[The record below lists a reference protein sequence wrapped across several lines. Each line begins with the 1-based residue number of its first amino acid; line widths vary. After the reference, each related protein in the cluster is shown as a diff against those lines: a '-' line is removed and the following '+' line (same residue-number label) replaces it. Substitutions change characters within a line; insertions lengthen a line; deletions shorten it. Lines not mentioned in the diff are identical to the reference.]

1 MSSAE
6 EGSRTERRA
15 DGEAERRVGRGRLA
29 GTTVMAIGCGTPDGE
44 INNGFAAAIA
54 FLREGARVC
63 IVDRDP
69 KALDQATRSLAEAAA
84 GPRTRDP
91 GPRDGA
97 AEVDRDGARHLGGIA
112 LDAQIDLDSRLTT
125 VVADVGD
132 EDSLAAAFAHCAD
145 RLGGPT
151 VLHYNVGIVVNG
163 GVDELAS
170 ADFAK
175 ALDINLTGAF
185 TAIKHALPHLRAA
198 GGGSI
203 ITVSSV
209 GGMRYMGYDYPAYA
223 ASKAGLIELTKVVGA
238 QYASEGI
245 RANSI
250 APGLI
255 ETPLIHRSISGH
267 YDSVA
272 DMLAARHAQ
281 SPTGTMGRPEDVADL
296 AVFLA
301 SDESAYINS
310 TLIPVDGGLT
320 HYAGMPKR

>member
-1 MSSAE
+1 MSTPEPTAVSVP
-6 EGSRTERRA
+6 T
-15 DGEAERRVGRGRLA
+15 GRLV
-29 GTTVMAIGCGTPDGE
+29 GTTIMAIGCGTPDGKV
-44 INNGFAAAIA
+44 NNGFAAATA
-54 FLREGARVC
+54 FLREGAKVC
-63 IVDRDP
+63 LVDRDP
-69 KALDQATRSLAEAAA
+69 NALEQA
-84 GPRTRDP
+84 
-91 GPRDGA
+91 
-97 AEVDRDGARHLGGIA
+97 ARVLGGVD
-112 LDAQIDLDSRLTT
+112 LDAQLTT

-132 EDSLAAAFAHCAD
+132 EGSLAAAFAHCAD

-163 GVDELAS
+163 GVDDLET
-170 ADFAK
+170 DGFRR

-185 TAIKHALPHLRAA
+185 SAIKHALPHMRAA
-198 GGGSI
+198 GHGSI

-267 YDSVA
+267 YDSVE

-281 SPTGTMGRPEDVADL
+281 SPTGKMGRPEDVADL

-301 SDESAYINS
+301 SGESAYINS

>member
-1 MSSAE
+1 MSTPEPTAVSE
-6 EGSRTERRA
+6 PT
-15 DGEAERRVGRGRLA
+15 GRLV
-29 GTTVMAIGCGTPDGE
+29 GTTIMAIGCGTPDGKV
-44 INNGFAAAIA
+44 NNGFAAATA
-54 FLREGARVC
+54 FLREGAKVC
-63 IVDRDP
+63 LVDRDP
-69 KALDQATRSLAEAAA
+69 NALEQA
-84 GPRTRDP
+84 
-91 GPRDGA
+91 
-97 AEVDRDGARHLGGIA
+97 ARVLGGVD
-112 LDAQIDLDSRLTT
+112 LDAQLTT

-132 EDSLAAAFAHCAD
+132 EDSLAAGFAHCAD

-163 GVDELAS
+163 GVDDLET
-170 ADFAK
+170 DGFRR

-185 TAIKHALPHLRAA
+185 SAIKHALPHMRAA
-198 GGGSI
+198 GHGSI

-267 YDSVA
+267 YDSVE

-281 SPTGTMGRPEDVADL
+281 SPTGKMGRPEDVADL

-301 SDESAYINS
+301 SSESAYINS

>member
-1 MSSAE
+1 MSTA
-6 EGSRTERRA
+6 A
-15 DGEAERRVGRGRLA
+15 DTTGGQPGAAGRLT
-29 GTTVMAIGCGTPDGE
+29 GTTIMAIGCGTQGGE
-44 INNGFAAAIA
+44 VNNGFAAATA

-69 KALDQATRSLAEAAA
+69 NALDEATRVLGEMAA
-84 GPRTRDP
+84 
-91 GPRDGA
+91 
-97 AEVDRDGARHLGGIA
+97 
-112 LDAQIDLDSRLTT
+112 DLESQLTT

-132 EDSLAAAFAHCAD
+132 EDSLAAAFDHCAD

-163 GVDELAS
+163 GVDTLDTAG
-170 ADFAK
+170 FRR

-185 TAIKHALPHLRAA
+185 TAVKHALPHMRAA
-198 GGGSI
+198 GTGSI

-255 ETPLIHRSISGH
+255 ETPLIHRSITGH
-267 YDSVA
+267 YDSVE
-272 DMLAARHAQ
+272 DMLSARHSQ
-281 SPTGTMGRPEDVADL
+281 SPTGKMGRPEDVADL

>member
-1 MSSAE
+1 MNS
-6 EGSRTERRA
+6 TETA
-15 DGEAERRVGRGRLA
+15 AVSVPTGRLV
-29 GTTVMAIGCGTPDGE
+29 GTTIMAIGCGTPDGE
-44 INNGFAAAIA
+44 VNNGFAAAIG
-54 FLREGARVC
+54 FLREGAKVC

-69 KALDQATRSLAEAAA
+69 GALDEATRALAEAAA
-84 GPRTRDP
+84 QVDSY
-91 GPRDGA
+91 GA
-97 AEVDRDGARHLGGIA
+97 VTSERGHLGA
-112 LDAQIDLDSRLTT
+112 VDLDAQLTT
-125 VVADVGD
+125 VVADVGN

-163 GVDELAS
+163 GVDELET
-170 ADFAK
+170 DGFRR

-185 TAIKHALPHLRAA
+185 SAIKHALPHMRAA
-198 GGGSI
+198 GHGSI
-203 ITVSSV
+203 IAVSSV

-255 ETPLIHRSISGH
+255 ETRLIHRSISGH
-267 YDSVA
+267 YGSVEE
-272 DMLAARHAQ
+272 MLAARHAQ
-281 SPTGTMGRPEDVADL
+281 SPTGKMGRPEDVADL

-301 SDESAYINS
+301 SGESAYINS

>member
-1 MSSAE
+1 MSDLS
-6 EGSRTERRA
+6 GK
-15 DGEAERRVGRGRLA
+15 VI
-29 GTTVMAIGCGTPDGE
+29 MAIGCGTPDGQV
-44 INNGFAAAIA
+44 NNGFAATQA
-54 FLREGARVC
+54 FLAAGARVC
-63 IVDRDP
+63 IVDRDAN
-69 KALDQATRSLAEAAA
+69 ALDQARAALTSDRL
-84 GPRTRDP
+84 GD
-91 GPRDGA
+91 GDGA
-97 AEVDRDGARHLGGIA
+97 E
-112 LDAQIDLDSRLTT
+112 LDAGLTT

-132 EDSLAAAFAHCAD
+132 EDSLSAAFGHCA
-145 RLGGPT
+145 RTLGDPN

-163 GVDELAS
+163 GLDVLETTA
-170 ADFAK
+170 FAT

-185 TAIKHALPHLRAA
+185 SAMKQALPYMRKA

-255 ETPLIHRSISGH
+255 ETPLIHNSISGH
-267 YDSVA
+267 YGSVEE
-272 DMLAARHAQ
+272 MLAARHAL
-281 SPTGTMGRPEDVADL
+281 SPTGKMGQPEDVAKL

-301 SDESAYINS
+301 SEDSSYINS
-310 TLIPVDGGLT
+310 TLIPVDGGLV
-320 HYAGMPKR
+320 HFAGSPPKG

>member
-1 MSSAE
+1 MSRPEQEVVSVP
-6 EGSRTERRA
+6 T
-15 DGEAERRVGRGRLA
+15 GRLV
-29 GTTVMAIGCGTPDGE
+29 GTTIMAIGCGTPDGE
-44 INNGFAAAIA
+44 VNNGFAAAIG
-54 FLREGARVC
+54 FLREGAKVC

-69 KALDQATRSLAEAAA
+69 GALDEATRALAEAAA
-84 GPRTRDP
+84 QGDSN
-91 GPRDGA
+91 GA
-97 AEVDRDGARHLGGIA
+97 VSAGRGHLGGVD
-112 LDAQIDLDSRLTT
+112 LDAQVELDSQLTT

-163 GVDELAS
+163 GVDELET
-170 ADFAK
+170 DGFRR

-185 TAIKHALPHLRAA
+185 SAIKHALPHMRAA
-198 GGGSI
+198 GHGSI

-267 YDSVA
+267 YDSVE

-281 SPTGTMGRPEDVADL
+281 SPTGKMGRPEDVADL

-301 SDESAYINS
+301 SNESAYINS

>member
-1 MSSAE
+1 MNS
-6 EGSRTERRA
+6 TETA
-15 DGEAERRVGRGRLA
+15 AVSVPTGRLV
-29 GTTVMAIGCGTPDGE
+29 GTTIMAIGCGTPDGE
-44 INNGFAAAIA
+44 VNNGFAAAIG
-54 FLREGARVC
+54 FLREGAEVC

-69 KALDQATRSLAEAAA
+69 GALDEATRALAEAAA
-84 GPRTRDP
+84 QGDSN
-91 GPRDGA
+91 GA
-97 AEVDRDGARHLGGIA
+97 VSAGRGHLGGVD
-112 LDAQIDLDSRLTT
+112 LDAQVELDSQLTT

-163 GVDELAS
+163 GVDELET
-170 ADFAK
+170 DGFRR

-185 TAIKHALPHLRAA
+185 SAIKHALPHMRAA
-198 GGGSI
+198 GHGSI

-267 YDSVA
+267 YDSVE

-281 SPTGTMGRPEDVADL
+281 SPTGKMGRPEDVADL

-301 SDESAYINS
+301 SNESAYINS

>member
-1 MSSAE
+1 MNT
-6 EGSRTERRA
+6 TETA
-15 DGEAERRVGRGRLA
+15 AVSVPTGRLV
-29 GTTVMAIGCGTPDGE
+29 GTTIMAIGCGTPDGE
-44 INNGFAAAIA
+44 VNNGFAAAIG
-54 FLREGARVC
+54 FLREGAKVC

-69 KALDQATRSLAEAAA
+69 GALDEATRALAEAAA
-84 GPRTRDP
+84 QGDSN
-91 GPRDGA
+91 GA
-97 AEVDRDGARHLGGIA
+97 VSAGRGHLGGVD
-112 LDAQIDLDSRLTT
+112 LDAQVELDSQLTT

-163 GVDELAS
+163 GVDELET
-170 ADFAK
+170 DGFRR

-185 TAIKHALPHLRAA
+185 SAIKHALPHMRAA
-198 GGGSI
+198 GHGSI

-267 YDSVA
+267 YDSVE

-281 SPTGTMGRPEDVADL
+281 SPTGKMGRPEDVADL

-301 SDESAYINS
+301 SNESAYINS

>member
-1 MSSAE
+1 MSTTETAAVSAP
-6 EGSRTERRA
+6 T
-15 DGEAERRVGRGRLA
+15 GRLV
-29 GTTVMAIGCGTPDGE
+29 GTTIMAIGCGTPDGE
-44 INNGFAAAIA
+44 VNNGFAAATA

-63 IVDRDP
+63 LVDRDSN
-69 KALDQATRSLAEAAA
+69 ALDQAAQVLAEAAA
-84 GPRTRDP
+84 ADVADRTDR
-91 GPRDGA
+91 
-97 AEVDRDGARHLGGIA
+97 VDRGDGDTDRVPGTGIHLGGV
-112 LDAQIDLDSRLTT
+112 DLGSHLTT
-125 VVADVGD
+125 VVADVAD

-145 RLGGPT
+145 TLGAPT

-163 GVDELAS
+163 GVDELAT
-170 ADFAK
+170 DGFRR

-185 TAIKHALPHLRAA
+185 TAIKHALPFMREA
-198 GGGSI
+198 GQGSI

-267 YDSVA
+267 YASVE

-281 SPTGTMGRPEDVADL
+281 SPTGKMGRPEDVADL

-301 SDESAYINS
+301 SSESAYINS

>member
-1 MSSAE
+1 MNT
-6 EGSRTERRA
+6 TETA
-15 DGEAERRVGRGRLA
+15 AVSVPTGRLV
-29 GTTVMAIGCGTPDGE
+29 GTTIMAIGCGTPDGKV
-44 INNGFAAAIA
+44 NNGFAAATA
-54 FLREGARVC
+54 FLREGAKVC
-63 IVDRDP
+63 LVDRDP
-69 KALDQATRSLAEAAA
+69 NALEQA
-84 GPRTRDP
+84 
-91 GPRDGA
+91 
-97 AEVDRDGARHLGGIA
+97 ARVLGGVD
-112 LDAQIDLDSRLTT
+112 LDAQLTT

-132 EDSLAAAFAHCAD
+132 EGSLAAAFAHCAG

-163 GVDELAS
+163 GVDEL
-170 ADFAK
+170 DTDGFRR

-185 TAIKHALPHLRAA
+185 SAIKHALPHMRAA
-198 GGGSI
+198 GHGSI

-255 ETPLIHRSISGH
+255 ETRLIHRSISGH
-267 YDSVA
+267 YGSVEE
-272 DMLAARHAQ
+272 MLAARHAQ
-281 SPTGTMGRPEDVADL
+281 SPTGKMGRPEDVADL

-301 SDESAYINS
+301 SGESAYINS

>member
-1 MSSAE
+1 MNT
-6 EGSRTERRA
+6 TETA
-15 DGEAERRVGRGRLA
+15 AVSEPTGRLV
-29 GTTVMAIGCGTPDGE
+29 GTTIMAIGCGTPDGAV
-44 INNGFAAAIA
+44 NNGFAAAIG
-54 FLREGARVC
+54 FLREGAKVC

-69 KALDQATRSLAEAAA
+69 KALDEATRALAEAAA
-84 GPRTRDP
+84 QTDSN
-91 GPRDGA
+91 GA
-97 AEVDRDGARHLGGIA
+97 VTIERGHLGGVD
-112 LDAQIDLDSRLTT
+112 LDAQLTT

-132 EDSLAAAFAHCAD
+132 EDSLAAAFAHCAGH
-145 RLGGPT
+145 LGGPT

-163 GVDELAS
+163 GVDTL
-170 ADFAK
+170 DTDGFRR

-185 TAIKHALPHLRAA
+185 AAIKHALPHMRAA
-198 GGGSI
+198 GHGSI

-267 YDSVA
+267 YDSVD

-281 SPTGTMGRPEDVADL
+281 SPTGRMGRPEDVADL

>member
-1 MSSAE
+1 MNT
-6 EGSRTERRA
+6 TETA
-15 DGEAERRVGRGRLA
+15 AVSVPTGRLV
-29 GTTVMAIGCGTPDGE
+29 GTTIMAIGCGTPDGE
-44 INNGFAAAIA
+44 VNNGFAAATA
-54 FLREGARVC
+54 FLREGAKVC
-63 IVDRDP
+63 LVDRDP
-69 KALDQATRSLAEAAA
+69 NALEQAARVLAEA
-84 GPRTRDP
+84 D
-91 GPRDGA
+91 
-97 AEVDRDGARHLGGIA
+97 
-112 LDAQIDLDSRLTT
+112 LDAQLTT

-163 GVDELAS
+163 GVDELET
-170 ADFAK
+170 DGFRR

-185 TAIKHALPHLRAA
+185 SAIKHALPHMRAA
-198 GGGSI
+198 GHGSI

-267 YDSVA
+267 YDSVE

-281 SPTGTMGRPEDVADL
+281 SPTGKMGRPEDVADL

-301 SDESAYINS
+301 SSESAYINS

>member
-1 MSSAE
+1 MNS
-6 EGSRTERRA
+6 TETA
-15 DGEAERRVGRGRLA
+15 AVSVPTGRLV
-29 GTTVMAIGCGTPDGE
+29 GTTIMAIGCGTPDGE
-44 INNGFAAAIA
+44 VNNGFAAAIG
-54 FLREGARVC
+54 FLREGAKVC

-69 KALDQATRSLAEAAA
+69 GALDEATRALAEATAQV
-84 GPRTRDP
+84 DSY
-91 GPRDGA
+91 GA
-97 AEVDRDGARHLGGIA
+97 VTSERGHLGA
-112 LDAQIDLDSRLTT
+112 VDLDAQLTT

-163 GVDELAS
+163 GVDELET
-170 ADFAK
+170 DGFRR

-185 TAIKHALPHLRAA
+185 SAIKHALPHMRAA
-198 GGGSI
+198 GHGSI

-267 YDSVA
+267 YDSVE

-281 SPTGTMGRPEDVADL
+281 SPTGKMGRPEDVADL

-301 SDESAYINS
+301 SNESAYINS

>member
-1 MSSAE
+1 MTTTDTAAVSGPA
-6 EGSRTERRA
+6 
-15 DGEAERRVGRGRLA
+15 GRLV
-29 GTTVMAIGCGTPDGE
+29 GTTIMAIGCGTPDGE
-44 INNGFAAAIA
+44 VNNGFAAAIG
-54 FLREGARVC
+54 FLREGAKVC

-69 KALDQATRSLAEAAA
+69 GALDEATRALAEAAA
-84 GPRTRDP
+84 RADSN
-91 GPRDGA
+91 GA
-97 AEVDRDGARHLGGIA
+97 VTAGRGHLGGA
-112 LDAQIDLDSRLTT
+112 AFDAQVDLDAQLTT

-163 GVDELAS
+163 GVDDLAT
-170 ADFAK
+170 DGFRR

-185 TAIKHALPHLRAA
+185 SAIKHALPHMRSA
-198 GGGSI
+198 GHGSI

-223 ASKAGLIELTKVVGA
+223 ASKAGLIELTKAVGA

-267 YDSVA
+267 YDSVEE
-272 DMLAARHAQ
+272 MLAARHAQ

-301 SDESAYINS
+301 SRESTYINS

>member
-1 MSSAE
+1 
-6 EGSRTERRA
+6 
-15 DGEAERRVGRGRLA
+15 
-29 GTTVMAIGCGTPDGE
+29 MAIGCGTPDGE
-44 INNGFAAAIA
+44 INNGFAAATA
-54 FLREGARVC
+54 FLNEGANVC

-69 KALDQATRSLAEAAA
+69 EALEQATRVLVESSAGSVAAN
-84 GPRTRDP
+84 
-91 GPRDGA
+91 
-97 AEVDRDGARHLGGIA
+97 HLGVG
-112 LDAQIDLDSRLTT
+112 DLRSRLTT
-125 VVADVGD
+125 AVADVAD
-132 EDSLAAAFAHCAD
+132 EDSLVRTFEHCST
-145 RLGGPT
+145 RLGVPT
-151 VLHYNVGIVVNG
+151 VLHFNVGIVVNG
-163 GVDELAS
+163 GVDELAV
-170 ADFAK
+170 DGCRR

-185 TAIKHALPHLRAA
+185 AAIKHALPHMRAA

-209 GGMRYMGYDYPAYA
+209 GGMRYLGYDYPAYA
-223 ASKAGLIELTKVVGA
+223 ASKAGLIELTKAVGA

-267 YDSVA
+267 YDSVE

-281 SPTGTMGRPEDVADL
+281 SPTGRMGRPEDVAEL

-301 SDESAYINS
+301 SDDSTYINS

-320 HYAGMPKR
+320 HHAGVQTR

>member
-1 MSSAE
+1 MNS
-6 EGSRTERRA
+6 TETA
-15 DGEAERRVGRGRLA
+15 AVSVPTGRLV
-29 GTTVMAIGCGTPDGE
+29 GTTIMAIGCGTPDGE
-44 INNGFAAAIA
+44 VNNGFAAAIG
-54 FLREGARVC
+54 FLREGAKVC

-69 KALDQATRSLAEAAA
+69 GALDEATRALAEAAA
-84 GPRTRDP
+84 QGDSN
-91 GPRDGA
+91 GA
-97 AEVDRDGARHLGGIA
+97 VSAGRGHLGGVD
-112 LDAQIDLDSRLTT
+112 LDAQVELDSQLTT

-163 GVDELAS
+163 GVDELET
-170 ADFAK
+170 DGFRR

-185 TAIKHALPHLRAA
+185 SAIKHALPHMRAA
-198 GGGSI
+198 GHGSI

-267 YDSVA
+267 YDSVE

-281 SPTGTMGRPEDVADL
+281 SPTGKMGRPEDVADL

-301 SDESAYINS
+301 SNESAYINS

>member
-1 MSSAE
+1 MSTTDTAAVSGPA
-6 EGSRTERRA
+6 
-15 DGEAERRVGRGRLA
+15 GRLV
-29 GTTVMAIGCGTPDGE
+29 GTTIMAIGCGTPDGE
-44 INNGFAAAIA
+44 VNNGFAAAIG
-54 FLREGARVC
+54 FLREGAKVC

-69 KALDQATRSLAEAAA
+69 GALDEATRALAEAAA
-84 GPRTRDP
+84 RADSN
-91 GPRDGA
+91 GA
-97 AEVDRDGARHLGGIA
+97 DTTGRCHLGGA
-112 LDAQIDLDSRLTT
+112 AFDAQVDLGSQLTT

-163 GVDELAS
+163 GVDDLAT
-170 ADFAK
+170 DGFRRV
-175 ALDINLTGAF
+175 LDINLTGAF
-185 TAIKHALPHLRAA
+185 SAIKHALPHMRTA
-198 GGGSI
+198 GHGSI

-267 YDSVA
+267 YDSVEE
-272 DMLAARHAQ
+272 MLAARHAQ

-301 SDESAYINS
+301 SRESTYINS

>member
-1 MSSAE
+1 MNT
-6 EGSRTERRA
+6 TETA
-15 DGEAERRVGRGRLA
+15 AVSVPTGRLV
-29 GTTVMAIGCGTPDGE
+29 GTTIIAIGCGTPDGE
-44 INNGFAAAIA
+44 VNNGFAAAIG
-54 FLREGARVC
+54 FLREGAKVC

-69 KALDQATRSLAEAAA
+69 RALDEATRALAEAAA
-84 GPRTRDP
+84 A
-91 GPRDGA
+91 DG
-97 AEVDRDGARHLGGIA
+97 EPDRDTGADRVPGTGVHLGGV
-112 LDAQIDLDSRLTT
+112 DLDSQLTT

-132 EDSLAAAFAHCAD
+132 EGSLAAAFAHCAD

-163 GVDELAS
+163 GVDELDTD
-170 ADFAK
+170 DFRR

-185 TAIKHALPHLRAA
+185 SSIKHALPHMRAA
-198 GGGSI
+198 GHGSI

-267 YDSVA
+267 YGSVEE
-272 DMLAARHAQ
+272 MLAARHAQ
-281 SPTGTMGRPEDVADL
+281 SPTGKMGRPEDVADL

-301 SDESAYINS
+301 SGESAYINS

>member
-1 MSSAE
+1 MSTPEPTAVSE
-6 EGSRTERRA
+6 PT
-15 DGEAERRVGRGRLA
+15 GRLV
-29 GTTVMAIGCGTPDGE
+29 GTTIMAIGCGTPDGKV
-44 INNGFAAAIA
+44 NNGFAAATA
-54 FLREGARVC
+54 FLREGAKVC
-63 IVDRDP
+63 LVDRDP
-69 KALDQATRSLAEAAA
+69 NALEQA
-84 GPRTRDP
+84 
-91 GPRDGA
+91 
-97 AEVDRDGARHLGGIA
+97 ARVLGGVD
-112 LDAQIDLDSRLTT
+112 LDAQLTT

-163 GVDELAS
+163 GVDELET
-170 ADFAK
+170 DGFRR

-185 TAIKHALPHLRAA
+185 SAIKHALPHMRAA
-198 GGGSI
+198 GHGSI

-267 YDSVA
+267 YDSVE

-281 SPTGTMGRPEDVADL
+281 SPTGKMGRPEDVADL

-301 SDESAYINS
+301 SGESAYINS

>member
-1 MSSAE
+1 MNTTDTAAVSVP
-6 EGSRTERRA
+6 T
-15 DGEAERRVGRGRLA
+15 GRLV
-29 GTTVMAIGCGTPDGE
+29 GTTIMAIGCGTPDGKV
-44 INNGFAAAIA
+44 NNGFAAATA
-54 FLREGARVC
+54 FLREGAKVC
-63 IVDRDP
+63 LVDRDP
-69 KALDQATRSLAEAAA
+69 NALEQA
-84 GPRTRDP
+84 
-91 GPRDGA
+91 
-97 AEVDRDGARHLGGIA
+97 ARVLGGVD
-112 LDAQIDLDSRLTT
+112 LDAQLTT

-132 EDSLAAAFAHCAD
+132 EDSLAAGFAHCAD

-163 GVDELAS
+163 GVDDLET
-170 ADFAK
+170 DGFRR

-185 TAIKHALPHLRAA
+185 SAIKHVLPHMRAA
-198 GGGSI
+198 GHGSI

-267 YDSVA
+267 YDSVE

-281 SPTGTMGRPEDVADL
+281 SPTGKMGRPEDVADL

-301 SDESAYINS
+301 SSESAYINS

>member
-1 MSSAE
+1 MNTTVTAAVSVP
-6 EGSRTERRA
+6 T
-15 DGEAERRVGRGRLA
+15 GRLV
-29 GTTVMAIGCGTPDGE
+29 GTTIMAIGCGTPDGE
-44 INNGFAAAIA
+44 VNNGFAAAIG
-54 FLREGARVC
+54 FLREGAKVC

-69 KALDQATRSLAEAAA
+69 GALDEATRALAEATAQV
-84 GPRTRDP
+84 DSN
-91 GPRDGA
+91 GA
-97 AEVDRDGARHLGGIA
+97 VTSERGHLGGVA
-112 LDAQIDLDSRLTT
+112 LDAQVDLDSQLTT

-163 GVDELAS
+163 GVDELET
-170 ADFAK
+170 DGFRR

-185 TAIKHALPHLRAA
+185 SAIKHALPHMRAA
-198 GGGSI
+198 GQGSI

-267 YDSVA
+267 YGSVEE
-272 DMLAARHAQ
+272 MLAARHAQ
-281 SPTGTMGRPEDVADL
+281 SPTGKMGRPEDVADL

-301 SDESAYINS
+301 SSESAYINS

>member
-1 MSSAE
+1 MNS
-6 EGSRTERRA
+6 TETA
-15 DGEAERRVGRGRLA
+15 AVSVPTGRLV
-29 GTTVMAIGCGTPDGE
+29 GTTIMAIGCGTPDGE
-44 INNGFAAAIA
+44 VNNGFAAAIG
-54 FLREGARVC
+54 FLREGAKVC

-69 KALDQATRSLAEAAA
+69 GALDEATRALAEAAA
-84 GPRTRDP
+84 QGDSN
-91 GPRDGA
+91 GA
-97 AEVDRDGARHLGGIA
+97 FSAGRGHLGGVD
-112 LDAQIDLDSRLTT
+112 LDAQVELDAQLTT

-163 GVDELAS
+163 GVDELET
-170 ADFAK
+170 DGFRR

-185 TAIKHALPHLRAA
+185 SAIKHALPHMRAA
-198 GGGSI
+198 GHGSI

-267 YDSVA
+267 YDSVE

-281 SPTGTMGRPEDVADL
+281 SPTGKMGRPEDVADL

-301 SDESAYINS
+301 SNESAYINS

>member
-1 MSSAE
+1 MSTTDTAAVSGPA
-6 EGSRTERRA
+6 
-15 DGEAERRVGRGRLA
+15 GRLV
-29 GTTVMAIGCGTPDGE
+29 GTTIMAIGCGTPDGE
-44 INNGFAAAIA
+44 VNNGFAAAIG
-54 FLREGARVC
+54 FLREGAKVC

-69 KALDQATRSLAEAAA
+69 GALDEATRALAEAAA
-84 GPRTRDP
+84 RADSNGAVTAGR
-91 GPRDGA
+91 GHFGGA
-97 AEVDRDGARHLGGIA
+97 AFDAQVD
-112 LDAQIDLDSRLTT
+112 LDAQLTT

-163 GVDELAS
+163 GVDDLAT
-170 ADFAK
+170 DGFRR

-185 TAIKHALPHLRAA
+185 SAIKHALPHMRTA
-198 GGGSI
+198 GHGSI

-267 YDSVA
+267 YDSVEE
-272 DMLAARHAQ
+272 MLAARHAQ
-281 SPTGTMGRPEDVADL
+281 SPTGSMGRPEDVADL

-301 SDESAYINS
+301 SRESTYINS

>member
-1 MSSAE
+1 MNT
-6 EGSRTERRA
+6 TETA
-15 DGEAERRVGRGRLA
+15 AVSVPTGRLV
-29 GTTVMAIGCGTPDGE
+29 GTTIMAIGCGTPDGKV
-44 INNGFAAAIA
+44 NNGFAAAIG
-54 FLREGARVC
+54 FLREGAKVC

-69 KALDQATRSLAEAAA
+69 RALDEATRALAEAAA
-84 GPRTRDP
+84 A
-91 GPRDGA
+91 DG
-97 AEVDRDGARHLGGIA
+97 EPDRDTGADRVPGTGVHLGGV
-112 LDAQIDLDSRLTT
+112 DLDSQLTT

-132 EDSLAAAFAHCAD
+132 EGSLAAAFAHCAD

-163 GVDELAS
+163 GVDEL
-170 ADFAK
+170 DTDGFRR

-185 TAIKHALPHLRAA
+185 SSIKHALPHMRAA
-198 GGGSI
+198 GHGSI

-267 YDSVA
+267 YGSVEE
-272 DMLAARHAQ
+272 MLAARHAQ
-281 SPTGTMGRPEDVADL
+281 SPTGKMGRPEDVADL

-301 SDESAYINS
+301 SGESAYINS

>member
-1 MSSAE
+1 MNS
-6 EGSRTERRA
+6 TETA
-15 DGEAERRVGRGRLA
+15 AVSVPTGRLV
-29 GTTVMAIGCGTPDGE
+29 GTTIMAIGCGTPDGE
-44 INNGFAAAIA
+44 VNNGFAAAIG
-54 FLREGARVC
+54 FLREGAKVC

-69 KALDQATRSLAEAAA
+69 RALDEATRALAEAAA
-84 GPRTRDP
+84 QGDSN
-91 GPRDGA
+91 GA
-97 AEVDRDGARHLGGIA
+97 VSAGRGHLGGVD
-112 LDAQIDLDSRLTT
+112 LDAQVELDSQLTT

-163 GVDELAS
+163 GVDEL
-170 ADFAK
+170 DTDGFRR

-185 TAIKHALPHLRAA
+185 SAIKHALPHMRAA
-198 GGGSI
+198 GHGSI

-267 YDSVA
+267 YDSVE

-281 SPTGTMGRPEDVADL
+281 SPTGKMGRPEDVADL

-301 SDESAYINS
+301 SNESAYINS

>member
-1 MSSAE
+1 MNT
-6 EGSRTERRA
+6 TETA
-15 DGEAERRVGRGRLA
+15 AVSVPTGRLV
-29 GTTVMAIGCGTPDGE
+29 GTTIMAIGCGTPDGE
-44 INNGFAAAIA
+44 VNNGFAAAIG
-54 FLREGARVC
+54 FLREGAKVC

-69 KALDQATRSLAEAAA
+69 RALDEATRALAEAAA
-84 GPRTRDP
+84 QGDSN
-91 GPRDGA
+91 GA
-97 AEVDRDGARHLGGIA
+97 VSAGRGHLGGVD
-112 LDAQIDLDSRLTT
+112 LDAQVELDSQLTT

-163 GVDELAS
+163 GVDEL
-170 ADFAK
+170 DTDGFRR

-185 TAIKHALPHLRAA
+185 SAIKHALPHMRAA
-198 GGGSI
+198 GHGSI

-255 ETPLIHRSISGH
+255 ETRLIHRSISGH
-267 YDSVA
+267 YGSVEE
-272 DMLAARHAQ
+272 MLAARHAQ
-281 SPTGTMGRPEDVADL
+281 SPTGKMGRPEDVADL

-301 SDESAYINS
+301 SGESAYINS

>member
-1 MSSAE
+1 MNT
-6 EGSRTERRA
+6 TETA
-15 DGEAERRVGRGRLA
+15 AVSVPTGRLV
-29 GTTVMAIGCGTPDGE
+29 GTTIMAIGCGTPDGE
-44 INNGFAAAIA
+44 VNNGFAAAIG
-54 FLREGARVC
+54 FLREGAKVC

-69 KALDQATRSLAEAAA
+69 GALDEATRALAEAAA
-84 GPRTRDP
+84 QADST
-91 GPRDGA
+91 GA
-97 AEVDRDGARHLGGIA
+97 VTIERGHLGGVD
-112 LDAQIDLDSRLTT
+112 LDAQLTT

-163 GVDELAS
+163 GVDEL
-170 ADFAK
+170 DTDGFRR

-185 TAIKHALPHLRAA
+185 SAIKHALPHMRAA
-198 GGGSI
+198 GHGSI

-267 YDSVA
+267 YDSVEE
-272 DMLAARHAQ
+272 MLAARHAQ
-281 SPTGTMGRPEDVADL
+281 SPTGKMGRPEDVADL

-301 SDESAYINS
+301 SSESAYINS

>member
-1 MSSAE
+1 MSTPEPTAVSE
-6 EGSRTERRA
+6 PT
-15 DGEAERRVGRGRLA
+15 GRLV
-29 GTTVMAIGCGTPDGE
+29 GTTIMAIGCGTPDGKV
-44 INNGFAAAIA
+44 NNGFAAATA
-54 FLREGARVC
+54 FLREGAKVC
-63 IVDRDP
+63 LVDRDP
-69 KALDQATRSLAEAAA
+69 NALEQA
-84 GPRTRDP
+84 
-91 GPRDGA
+91 
-97 AEVDRDGARHLGGIA
+97 ARVLGGVD
-112 LDAQIDLDSRLTT
+112 LDAQLTT

-132 EDSLAAAFAHCAD
+132 EGSLAAAFAHCAD

-163 GVDELAS
+163 GVDDLET
-170 ADFAK
+170 DGFRR

-185 TAIKHALPHLRAA
+185 SAIKHALPHMRAA
-198 GGGSI
+198 GHGSI

-267 YDSVA
+267 YDSVE

-281 SPTGTMGRPEDVADL
+281 SPTGKMGRPEDVADL

-301 SDESAYINS
+301 SGESAYINS

>member
-1 MSSAE
+1 MNTTGTAAVSVP
-6 EGSRTERRA
+6 T
-15 DGEAERRVGRGRLA
+15 GRLV
-29 GTTVMAIGCGTPDGE
+29 GTTIMAIGCGTPDGE
-44 INNGFAAAIA
+44 VNNGFAAAIG
-54 FLREGARVC
+54 FLREGAKVC

-69 KALDQATRSLAEAAA
+69 GALDEATRALAEAAA
-84 GPRTRDP
+84 QGDSN
-91 GPRDGA
+91 GA
-97 AEVDRDGARHLGGIA
+97 VSAGRGHLGGVD
-112 LDAQIDLDSRLTT
+112 LDAQVELDSQLTT

-163 GVDELAS
+163 GVDELET
-170 ADFAK
+170 DGFRR

-185 TAIKHALPHLRAA
+185 SAIKHALPHMRAA
-198 GGGSI
+198 GHGSI

-267 YDSVA
+267 YDSVE

-281 SPTGTMGRPEDVADL
+281 SPTGKMGRPEDVADL

-301 SDESAYINS
+301 SNESAYINS

>member
-1 MSSAE
+1 MS
-6 EGSRTERRA
+6 TA
-15 DGEAERRVGRGRLA
+15 DTAVVSGPAGRLV
-29 GTTVMAIGCGTPDGE
+29 GTTIMAIGCGTPDGE
-44 INNGFAAAIA
+44 VNNGFAAAIG
-54 FLREGARVC
+54 FLREGAKVC

-69 KALDQATRSLAEAAA
+69 GALDEATRALAEAAA
-84 GPRTRDP
+84 RADSN
-91 GPRDGA
+91 GA
-97 AEVDRDGARHLGGIA
+97 DTTGRCHLGGVD
-112 LDAQIDLDSRLTT
+112 LDAQLTT

-163 GVDELAS
+163 GVDDLAT
-170 ADFAK
+170 DGFRR

-185 TAIKHALPHLRAA
+185 SAIKHALPHMRTA
-198 GGGSI
+198 GHGSI

-267 YDSVA
+267 YDSVEE
-272 DMLAARHAQ
+272 MLAARHAQ
-281 SPTGTMGRPEDVADL
+281 SPTGSMGRPEDVADL

-301 SDESAYINS
+301 SRESTYINS